1 MKCKRTLETAV
12 ETMYRKD
19 RNRANM
25 AKKRALESPSETMFR
40 RWQNRVN
47 MAKQRS
53 MNVSIDN
60 AVTTFLAKVNKGP
73 DYVCTSCHRMMYK
86 ENVVVCNKSKS
97 KYTMPLTE
105 RFAL

>member
-1 MKCKRTLETAV
+1 
-12 ETMYRKD
+12 
-19 RNRANM
+19 
-25 AKKRALESPSETMFR
+25 
-40 RWQNRVN
+40 

-60 AVTTFLAKVNKGP
+60 AVTIATFLAKVNIGL

-86 ENVVVCNKSKS
+86 ENVVCNKS
-97 KYTMPLTE
+97 KYTMPLAE